1 MDKVIDKQQLLTH
14 ARALVEQVEAGDMQQ
29 AGQLMDKIGRLR
41 ESDLF
46 QQLGKLTRD
55 LHESLNSFRF
65 DARIAEL
72 AEQEIPDAKQRLN
85 YVIGMTEQAAHRTL
99 TAVETALPLSDELR
113 GKAAALK
120 DRWRRLLRRELDAR
134 QFKALSDEVVDFL
147 DLAEQNCAMTHRH
160 LSAVLMAQDYQDIT
174 GQIIRRVIAT
184 VQDTEESLVRL
195 IRISG
200 QRMAPPRAV
209 KCNGSARKHEP
220 EGPQI
225 NPQARP
231 DVAANQDDVDNLLS
245 SLGF

>member
-1 MDKVIDKQQLLTH
+1 MDEVIDKQQLLTH
-14 ARALVEQVEAGDMQQ
+14 ARALVKQVEAGDMHQ
-29 AGQLMDKIGRLR
+29 AEQLMDEISQLR

-46 QQLGKLTRD
+46 RQVGKLTRE

-85 YVIGMTEQAAHRTL
+85 YVISMTEQAAHRTL
-99 TAVETALPLSDELR
+99 SAVETALPLSEELR

-120 DRWRRLLRRELDAR
+120 DRWQRLLRRELDAQ
-134 QFKALSDEVVDFL
+134 QFKALSGEVADFL
-147 DLAEQNCAMTHRH
+147 DLAEHSCNRTHGH
-160 LSAVLMAQDYQDIT
+160 LSEVMMAQDYQDIT
-174 GQIIRRVIAT
+174 GQIIRRVISL
-184 VQDTEESLVRL
+184 VQDMEESLVRL

-200 QRMAPPRAV
+200 QRMTPARVNGAP
-209 KCNGSARKHEP
+209 KSGL